1 MVDSEMDS
9 LKNSQNFDR
18 TAYVL
23 TERLKFEKCCI
34 LFQFSRNV
42 LRFSHIN

>member
-9 LKNSQNFDR
+9 LKNSQHFDR
-18 TAYVL
+18 AYVL
-23 TERLKFEKCCI
+23 TERLNVEKCYV

-42 LRFSHIN
+42 LRFLHIN